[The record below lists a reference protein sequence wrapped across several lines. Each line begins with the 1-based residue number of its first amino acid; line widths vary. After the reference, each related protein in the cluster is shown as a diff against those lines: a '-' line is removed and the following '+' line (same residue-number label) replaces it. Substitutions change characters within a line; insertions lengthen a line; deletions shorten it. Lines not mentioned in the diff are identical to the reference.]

1 MKILNFNNSVKI
13 STGTYLVTSLI
24 GLILYIQIFSL
35 FDLNTLG
42 RFSVYQTICFFG
54 SKFISLSTP
63 YSLMKHVSEADR
75 TRVNLNYLISSLLI
89 VLFFYTTIYVLF
101 SIDIIFTFFQKIPYI
116 EVILL
121 LSATIFLQAANF
133 LIKTFFNS
141 YKDFI
146 HYNISFLLRP
156 SIFVVTIYLFY
167 KEIITDFYLAF
178 FFTELFL
185 IIFNGLLLL
194 SRLKYYYL
202 SSLVGAFFNH
212 LKFMKTSFI
221 TSIFSE
227 IYFKIDIYCIAV
239 LFGEYY
245 SGIYALIA
253 VIGEGLSGLIY
264 VIRNN
269 LTPYITNKNINE
281 KSLEI
286 RNHLRSSFKVANL
299 IAFATSFST
308 LIVVIFG
315 SRKIEI
321 LTPLYEEG
329 FEPLVIVLLGFSIM
343 SFFLTLEN
351 ILLQLGSHGYH
362 AVGLIILTSLNIF
375 LNFALIEYKL
385 VGIVIGTVFSYL
397 IFIIYILIIFKYKFK
412 YSFLSLIS
420 NNLTNF

>member
-1 MKILNFNNSVKI
+1 MKILDFNNSVKI
-13 STGTYLVTSLI
+13 STVTYFATSLI
-24 GLILYIQIFSL
+24 GLILYLQIFSL

-42 RFSVYQTICFFG
+42 KFSVYQTICFFG

-63 YSLMKHVSEADR
+63 YSLMKHVSQDNKE
-75 TRVNLNYLISSLLI
+75 RVNLNYLTSALFI
-89 VLFFYTTIYVLF
+89 VLFFFTSVYVLF
-101 SIDIIFTFFQKIPYI
+101 SIDNIFIFFQKIPYI
-116 EVILL
+116 EVVLL
-121 LSATIFLQAANF
+121 LSATIFLQASNF

-141 YKDFI
+141 CKDFI
-146 HYNISFLLRP
+146 HYNISFVLRP

-167 KEIITDFYLAF
+167 KEIISDFYLAF
-178 FFTELFL
+178 FFTELLL
-185 IIFNGLLLL
+185 IIFNVFLLL

-202 SSLVGAFFNH
+202 SSLVEAFFNH
-212 LKFMKTSFI
+212 LKYMKTSFI
-221 TSIFSE
+221 TSIFTE

-239 LFGEYY
+239 ILGEYY

-253 VIGEGLSGLIY
+253 VIGEGLTGLIY

-286 RNHLRSSFKVANL
+286 RNHLRSSFKVSNI
-299 IAFATSFST
+299 IAFVTSFST

-315 SRKIEI
+315 SRKIDI
-321 LTPLYEEG
+321 LTPLYEDG

-351 ILLQLGSHGYH
+351 VLLQLGSHGYH

-412 YSFLSLIS
+412 YSFLSLITS
-420 NNLTNF
+420 TSTNS